1 MSRWST
7 ALTRAGVS
15 DQGMRRDYDVLR
27 KLVRR
32 YRREEYLAA
41 RLLLPAE
48 LRPHVLAAV
57 AFMHETDRRIDHGD
71 PSARHETLR
80 SWNSEVRAVL
90 NGAKTEQHTLRA
102 LHDTV
107 RRHPQTAVRVHNFLD
122 GTPVEAAW
130 CGFENEAEFQ
140 TYVDRYSMPALML
153 TACLIGPLPGTEPYE
168 AFERGCRQLIEAMQ
182 RTDFLADLPED
193 LQQGHIGI
201 PRDELLRHGLD
212 VEDLRERPEACLP
225 AMERVVNAQAALA
238 DHMFSQARELPA
250 LVEPQ
255 YRPFLRA
262 LTAVQR
268 LRLQAVKTAGAS
280 VLRNG
285 ANPATSTTVKIL
297 WQEHRTFSK
306 QQH

>member
-15 DQGMRRDYDVLR
+15 DQGMRRDYDVQR

-32 YRREEYLAA
+32 YRREEYFAA

-48 LRPHVLAAV
+48 LRPYVIAAV
-57 AFMHETDRRIDHGD
+57 AFMHETDRRIDLGD
-71 PSARHETLR
+71 FSARHEALR
-80 SWNSEVRAVL
+80 CWSGEVRAVL
-90 NGAKTEQHTLRA
+90 NGAETEQHTLRA
-102 LHDTV
+102 LEDTV
-107 RRHPQTAVRVHNFLD
+107 RRHPQMAVRVHDFLD

-130 CGFENEAEFQ
+130 RGFESEAELQ
-140 TYVDRYSMPALML
+140 TYVERYSMPALML
-153 TACLIGPLPGTEPYE
+153 TACLIGPLPGTERYE
-168 AFERGCRQLIEAMQ
+168 AFERGCRRLIEAMQ

-193 LQQGHIGI
+193 LREGHIGV

-225 AMERVVNAQAALA
+225 AMERVVNAQVALA
-238 DHMFSQARELPA
+238 DHVFSQARELPA

-268 LRLQAVKTAGAS
+268 LRLQAVKAVGGSVLKSGAS
-280 VLRNG
+280 PAASRTLR
-285 ANPATSTTVKIL
+285 IL
-297 WQEHRTFSK
+297 WREYRAFRRHLR
-306 QQH
+306 

>member
-15 DQGMRRDYDVLR
+15 DEGMRRDYDVQR

-48 LRPHVLAAV
+48 LRPYVLAAV
-57 AFMHETDRRIDHGD
+57 AFMHETDRRIDLGD
-71 PSARHETLR
+71 LSARHEALR
-80 SWNSEVRAVL
+80 SWNGEVGAVL
-90 NGAKTEQHTLRA
+90 DGAETEQGTLRA
-102 LHDTV
+102 LDDTV
-107 RRHPQTAVRVHNFLD
+107 RRHPQMAGRVRDFLD
-122 GTPVEAAW
+122 GAPVEAAW
-130 CGFENEAEFQ
+130 RGFESEAELQ
-140 TYVDRYSMPALML
+140 TYVDCYSMPALML
-153 TACLIGPLPGTEPYE
+153 TACLIGPLPGAEPYE
-168 AFERGCRQLIEAMQ
+168 AFERGCRRLIEAMQ

-193 LQQGHIGI
+193 LRQGHIGI

-238 DHMFSQARELPA
+238 EQVFSQARGLPA

-255 YRPFLRA
+255 YRSFLRA
-262 LTAVQR
+262 LIAVQEV
-268 LRLQAVKTAGAS
+268 RLQAVKAAGGSVLKSGAS
-280 VLRNG
+280 
-285 ANPATSTTVKIL
+285 PAASTTLKIL
-297 WQEHRTFSK
+297 WKEYRAFRKYQR
-306 QQH
+306 